1 MHCPRT
7 LRTDLIITAA
17 LLLLLVILRANI
29 DKCVQ
34 QVVPSLINPDFFPS
48 VVLNCLI
55 AINLLILVLDLRQ
68 WRRPSLTG
76 PAGEA
81 DSDEAGDETGTGG
94 PASLLIYIGILFGYV
109 LGLYWL
115 GFVCATPP
123 VMLAIALML
132 GLRRVALAC
141 VVYVLF
147 AVLMNYLALHVMQI
161 ILPVGVLWN

>member
-68 WRRPSLTG
+68 WRRPSLAVT
-76 PAGEA
+76 AGEA
-81 DSDEAGDETGTGG
+81 DSDEAGTGG

>member
-68 WRRPSLTG
+68 WRRPSLAVT
-76 PAGEA
+76 AGEA

-109 LGLYWL
+109 LGLYL
-115 GFVCATPP
+115 S
-123 VMLAIALML
+123 LI
-132 GLRRVALAC
+132 
-141 VVYVLF
+141 
-147 AVLMNYLALHVMQI
+147 HI
-161 ILPVGVLWN
+161 

>member
-68 WRRPSLTG
+68 WRRPSLAVT
-76 PAGEA
+76 AGEA

-132 GLRRVALAC
+132 GLRRGALAC
-141 VVYVLF
+141 VGYVLF

>member
-1 MHCPRT
+1 MASTLGLQDYAKNFFLKLYTILQNDATVSAQATEQQRGPPMHCPRT

-68 WRRPSLTG
+68 WRRPSLAV

-81 DSDEAGDETGTGG
+81 DSDEAGTKPG
-94 PASLLIYIGILFGYV
+94 PAARHRCSSISAFSSAMCS
-109 LGLYWL
+109 
-115 GFVCATPP
+115 VCTGW
-123 VMLAIALML
+123 ALSAP
-132 GLRRVALAC
+132 RRRSC
-141 VVYVLF
+141 W
-147 AVLMNYLALHVMQI
+147 
-161 ILPVGVLWN
+161 PSP

>member
-1 MHCPRT
+1 M
-7 LRTDLIITAA
+7 
-17 LLLLLVILRANI
+17 
-29 DKCVQ
+29 
-34 QVVPSLINPDFFPS
+34 
-48 VVLNCLI
+48 
-55 AINLLILVLDLRQ
+55 ILVLDLRQ
-68 WRRPSLTG
+68 WRRPSLAVT
-76 PAGEA
+76 AGEA

>member
-34 QVVPSLINPDFFPS
+34 QLVPSLINPDFFPS

-68 WRRPSLTG
+68 WRRPSLTV

-81 DSDEAGDETGTGG
+81 DRDEAGDETGTGG

>member
-68 WRRPSLTG
+68 WRRPSLAVT
-76 PAGEA
+76 AGEA
-81 DSDEAGDETGTGG
+81 DSEEAGDETGTGG

-123 VMLAIALML
+123 VMLAFALML

-147 AVLMNYLALHVMQI
+147 AVLMNYLALPVMQI

>member
-68 WRRPSLTG
+68 WRRPS
-76 PAGEA
+76 
-81 DSDEAGDETGTGG
+81 
-94 PASLLIYIGILFGYV
+94 
-109 LGLYWL
+109 
-115 GFVCATPP
+115 PP
-123 VMLAIALML
+123 
-132 GLRRVALAC
+132 
-141 VVYVLF
+141 
-147 AVLMNYLALHVMQI
+147 
-161 ILPVGVLWN
+161 

>member
-17 LLLLLVILRANI
+17 LLLLLVALRANI

-55 AINLLILVLDLRQ
+55 AINLLILILDLRQ
-68 WRRPSLTG
+68 WRSPSSAVT
-76 PAGEA
+76 ADEA
-81 DSDEAGDETGTGG
+81 DRDEAGDEVVTGG
-94 PASLLIYIGILFGYV
+94 PASLFIYIGILFGYA

-141 VVYVLF
+141 VVYILF

-161 ILPVGVLWN
+161 ILPVGALWN